1 MILLIGDYSLCSL
14 STTLSNT
21 GQKIA
26 FLQTNEPL
34 FSQNLG
40 NALEDAALEIAV
52 IECVL
57 HEHQGLA
64 LLRKIKQNRH
74 DVPVIF
80 ICPSDSDRT
89 VAEAFRLGAWDCLI
103 KPVDVLRLKER
114 IAILQQVKSTS
125 RERRATFYSDQSAL
139 SEPTR
144 ITTAV
149 PDSILRVINYIE
161 DRLADRTL
169 SIKSLAG
176 IACMSPFHF
185 CRVFKKHTA
194 KTPMQYLSCLR
205 VEKAKDLLKY
215 SSANMSVSMIADSVG
230 FYDSSNLNK
239 HFKKAT
245 GVTPTAFKRFA
256 KSAKTK

>member
-89 VAEAFRLGAWDCLI
+89 VAEAFRLGAWDCFR

-114 IAILQQVKSTS
+114 IAILQQVKNTS
-125 RERRATFYSDQSAL
+125 REQRVPLRPDKDGAT
-139 SEPTR
+139 EPAR
-144 ITTAV
+144 VTTDI
-149 PDSILRVINYIE
+149 PDNIIRVLNYIE
-161 DRLADRTL
+161 DHMSSRTLCIVRLA
-169 SIKSLAG
+169 KVAG
-176 IACMSPFHF
+176 MSPFHF
-185 CRVFKKHTA
+185 CRVFKKHMA

-230 FYDSSNLNK
+230 FCDSSNLNK

>member
-89 VAEAFRLGAWDCLI
+89 VAEAFRLGAWDCFR
-103 KPVDVLRLKER
+103 KPVDVLRLPAGSQNVEER
-114 IAILQQVKSTS
+114 LIHEL
-125 RERRATFYSDQSAL
+125 
-139 SEPTR
+139 
-144 ITTAV
+144 
-149 PDSILRVINYIE
+149 PDFKANFHKQKRGI
-161 DRLADRTL
+161 
-169 SIKSLAG
+169 SL
-176 IACMSPFHF
+176 
-185 CRVFKKHTA
+185 
-194 KTPMQYLSCLR
+194 
-205 VEKAKDLLKY
+205 
-215 SSANMSVSMIADSVG
+215 
-230 FYDSSNLNK
+230 
-239 HFKKAT
+239 
-245 GVTPTAFKRFA
+245 
-256 KSAKTK
+256 